1 MAYIDNA
8 VENGTVRTP
17 EKESDEDI
25 LARLNNYVREAIAHR
40 VNAEWRDYAIA
51 AFRYEEG
58 DQIDAVVRREL
69 ELRGQPI
76 VIENRLRPKRKQF
89 MGTYERLRLKAAF
102 TGRNIPM
109 DEAEAA
115 ALNDLNRY
123 VDQESEFFNEEAE
136 AVKDMFI
143 AGMGWLERAQ
153 RQGNDGKPRLFT
165 RYVDPFEMFADPFG
179 RRQDLEDYR
188 YLIRGGRWID
198 LDVAIANWPDKES
211 ELLDCIGMTETR
223 TGLNSLPETPWT
235 SENEM
240 LYVDAQ
246 RSRIRPWE
254 VWYRRKVARQ
264 VAVTKDGTKVSV
276 QIIGEKRAKEA
287 IRAAGFTPEE
297 QIVEV
302 MCVGI
307 FCGMTLI
314 HHDVSPYEHGDYPF
328 VQYLY
333 DRDKTGVPFG
343 WVSRDIMTLQDAH
356 NKRHSKAMHLLNTRQ
371 VIMTENAVRDTEE
384 TVEQVAKP
392 DGVIILEQGRKI
404 EDVFQIKENTELGQG
419 QLAMYSHV
427 RQAFEDA
434 GQISQVAQGQA
445 PGEVRSDRGLQR
457 LEANATALDADVFRH
472 IKAARR
478 KGLLIQTSNIQQF
491 FTDDMIVQITDDPN
505 TVKVVNIS
513 RGDLSRLRRFFVNLV
528 LIEENDYATSRQQQ
542 LDMLSQ
548 TLPQVLQF
556 GPGWASLLISM
567 TDLRDKE
574 SLMQQ
579 VASMAQPPQ
588 PEPRMSVSVN
598 WADLP
603 IAERIMWA
611 VKLGFPQE
619 LIQLIQQGAVPSRTE
634 LSVQNDQA
642 KQQSKERMEERRLDL
657 KSLELE
663 AKDSHVVSQ
672 RRLDALTS
680 AAQEETKRQVANM
693 QSAMTRGAQ
702 DVE

>member
-1 MAYIDNA
+1 
-8 VENGTVRTP
+8 
-17 EKESDEDI
+17 
-25 LARLNNYVREAIAHR
+25 
-40 VNAEWRDYAIA
+40 
-51 AFRYEEG
+51 
-58 DQIDAVVRREL
+58 
-69 ELRGQPI
+69 
-76 VIENRLRPKRKQF
+76 
-89 MGTYERLRLKAAF
+89 
-102 TGRNIPM
+102 
-109 DEAEAA
+109 
-115 ALNDLNRY
+115 
-123 VDQESEFFNEEAE
+123 
-136 AVKDMFI
+136 
-143 AGMGWLERAQ
+143 
-153 RQGNDGKPRLFT
+153 
-165 RYVDPFEMFADPFG
+165 
-179 RRQDLEDYR
+179 
-188 YLIRGGRWID
+188 
-198 LDVAIANWPDKES
+198 
-211 ELLDCIGMTETR
+211 
-223 TGLNSLPETPWT
+223 
-235 SENEM
+235 
-240 LYVDAQ
+240 
-246 RSRIRPWE
+246 
-254 VWYRRKVARQ
+254 
-264 VAVTKDGTKVSV
+264 
-276 QIIGEKRAKEA
+276 
-287 IRAAGFTPEE
+287 
-297 QIVEV
+297 
-302 MCVGI
+302 
-307 FCGMTLI
+307 
-314 HHDVSPYEHGDYPF
+314 
-328 VQYLY
+328 
-333 DRDKTGVPFG
+333 
-343 WVSRDIMTLQDAH
+343 
-356 NKRHSKAMHLLNTRQ
+356 
-371 VIMTENAVRDTEE
+371 
-384 TVEQVAKP
+384 
-392 DGVIILEQGRKI
+392 
-404 EDVFQIKENTELGQG
+404 
-419 QLAMYSHV
+419 
-427 RQAFEDA
+427 
-434 GQISQVAQGQA
+434 
-445 PGEVRSDRGLQR
+445 
-457 LEANATALDADVFRH
+457 
-472 IKAARR
+472 
-478 KGLLIQTSNIQQF
+478 
-491 FTDDMIVQITDDPN
+491 MIVQITDDPN